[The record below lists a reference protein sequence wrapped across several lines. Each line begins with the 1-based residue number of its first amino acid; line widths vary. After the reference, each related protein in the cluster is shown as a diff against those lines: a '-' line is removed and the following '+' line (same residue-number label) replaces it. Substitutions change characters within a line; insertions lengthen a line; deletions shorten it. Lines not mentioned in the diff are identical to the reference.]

1 MRLWRCVPLD
11 GLCRNFAV
19 GMRRVGHDLD
29 SKASRLKGR
38 QLAILGG
45 FALTLAGLP
54 FLFPSPLAITIL
66 NQMGISILFALSY
79 NLLLGQAGILS
90 FGHAVYFGLGGFFA
104 VHLMNGIGAHGWP
117 VPLPLLPFLAGL
129 FGLLFAVVIG
139 SFSTRRAGTVFA
151 MISLGIGELIAA
163 CSIIFVVFFGGEE
176 GISADRTLGPP
187 VFGYDF
193 VSEIEVYGLTAA
205 IVFLAT
211 TMMYLFAKTPLGSMA
226 NAVRDNPE
234 RAEFL
239 GYSQRHVRFMSFVAS
254 GFFAGVA
261 GGLFA
266 INYEIVTEEN
276 LNLATSGWV
285 LLMVYVGGI
294 GYFVGP
300 IIGAVLLT
308 LLQTVL
314 SHHTEIW
321 RLYLGLLFLFTVMF
335 APNGL
340 TGLLMMHGPAWHSGR
355 LRRLAWPYAKAFPPL
370 LAVLVGVIALL
381 EMIHHVNASGVR
393 TTRWSVFA
401 YDMDLATAWPWLAA
415 SALAVIGGLGLQRRL
430 PELQG
435 AWEDAQVMG
444 SGR

>member
-1 MRLWRCVPLD
+1 MKSRS
-11 GLCRNFAV
+11 
-19 GMRRVGHDLD
+19 HDLGGA
-29 SKASRLKGR
+29 ASRLEWR
-38 QLAILGG
+38 RLFIWGG
-45 FALTLAGLP
+45 FAVVLAGLP
-54 FLFPSPLAITIL
+54 FLFPSPVAITIL

-79 NLLLGQAGILS
+79 NMLLGQGGMLS

-117 VPLPLLPFLAGL
+117 VPLPLLPFLGGM
-129 FGLLFAVVIG
+129 FGLLFAVIIG
-139 SFSTRRAGTVFA
+139 MFSTRRAGTVFA

-176 GISADRTLGPP
+176 GIAADRTLGPS

-193 VSEIEVYGLTAA
+193 VSEVEVYGLTAA
-205 IVFLAT
+205 IVFLT
-211 TMMYLFAKTPLGSMA
+211 TALMYLFSRTPLGRMA

-239 GYSQRHVRFMSFVAS
+239 GYSQRHVRFMSFAAS
-254 GFFAGVA
+254 GFFAGIA

-321 RLYLGLLFLFTVMF
+321 RLYLGMLFLFTVMF

-340 TGLLMMHGPAWHSGR
+340 SGLLMMHGPAWRSGR
-355 LRRLAWPYAKAFPPL
+355 LSRLVWPYAKAALPL
-370 LAVLVGVIALL
+370 LAALAGVIALL
-381 EMIHHVNASGVR
+381 EMIHHVNASGAR
-393 TTRWSVFA
+393 PTRWA
-401 YDMDLATAWPWLAA
+401 GLDLATVWPWFIA
-415 SALAVIGGLGLQRRL
+415 SAPAIIGILSLVRCL
-430 PELQG
+430 PQLKE
-435 AWEDAQVMG
+435 AWEDVHVVG
-444 SGR
+444 DLR

>member
-1 MRLWRCVPLD
+1 MSRD
-11 GLCRNFAV
+11 GLALE
-19 GMRRVGHDLD
+19 GRRSGFNP
-29 SKASRLKGR
+29 GR
-38 QLAILGG
+38 VAIWGS
-45 FALTLAGLP
+45 FALTLVALP
-54 FLFPSPLAITIL
+54 WLFPSPVAITIL
-66 NQMGISILFALSY
+66 NQMGISVLFALSY
-79 NLLLGQAGILS
+79 NMLLGQTGILS
-90 FGHAVYFGLGGFFA
+90 FGHAAYFGLGGFFA
-104 VHLMNGIGAHGWP
+104 VHLMNGIGDHGWRI
-117 VPLPLLPFLAGL
+117 PLPLLPFLAGL

-139 SFSTRRAGTVFA
+139 AFSTRRAGTVFA

-176 GISADRTLGPP
+176 GVSADRTLGPA

-193 VSEIEVYGLTAA
+193 VSEIEVYGLTAT
-205 IVFLAT
+205 IVFLT
-211 TMMYLFAKTPLGSMA
+211 TILVYLFSKTPLGCLA

-239 GYSQRHVRFMSFVAS
+239 GYSQQHVRFLSFVAS
-254 GFFAGVA
+254 GFVAGIA

-285 LLMVYVGGI
+285 LLMVYVGGV

-340 TGLLMMHGPAWHSGR
+340 TGLLMMHGPAWRSGHQGR
-355 LRRLAWPYAKAFPPL
+355 LIWLYAKVALPL
-370 LAVLVGVIALL
+370 LALFAGVIALL

-393 TTRWSVFA
+393 PAEWVFLGHGL
-401 YDMDLATAWPWLAA
+401 DLRTIWPWFVITV
-415 SALAVIGGLGLQRRL
+415 LAVVGGLGLRRCI
-430 PELQG
+430 PELKEAFADANMTG
-435 AWEDAQVMG
+435 AP
-444 SGR
+444 R